1 MKPLSPAIVMRPR
14 GRECDRG
21 RESTYI
27 IRGGPEGRERLRLV
41 ARVMAP
47 STTDLLDRVGVA
59 QDADCLDVGC
69 GGGDVTLELARR
81 AHAGHVVG
89 IDLDEAKLE
98 IARAEAREAGAD
110 NIDYRCLDLRNPDLE
125 SAYDVVH
132 ARFVLSHLVDPQ
144 AAVDGLVRVLRPG
157 GALVVVDIEKAATLC
172 EPPHRSFERYI
183 ELYTLA
189 ARARGVDPDIGP
201 RLPAILAN
209 AGLRPVQV
217 NVVQPVGRQPK
228 GYEGDV
234 KLTAPV
240 TLESIADAILALNAA
255 ERSELDS
262 LVDDLYRLAGDD
274 ETLIGTPRMVQA
286 WGNRP
291 VEVT

>member
-1 MKPLSPAIVMRPR
+1 MA
-14 GRECDRG
+14 G
-21 RESTYI
+21 ESTYI

-47 STTDLLDRVGVA
+47 STSELLDRVGVA

-81 AHAGHVVG
+81 AHAGRIVG

-98 IARAEAREAGAD
+98 IARVEAREAGAD
-110 NIDYRCLDLRNPDLE
+110 NIDYRCQDLQNPDLG

-144 AAVDGLVRVLRPG
+144 AAVEGLVRVLRPG
-157 GALVVVDIEKAATLC
+157 GVLVVVDIERAATLC
-172 EPPHRSFERYI
+172 EPPHRSFERYM

-201 RLPAILAN
+201 RLPAILAH
-209 AGLRPVQV
+209 AGCRAVRV

-240 TLESIADAILALNAA
+240 TLESIADAILALDVV
-255 ERSELDS
+255 ERSEIDS
-262 LVDDLYRLAGDD
+262 LVDDLYRLAADH
-274 ETLIGTPRMVQA
+274 ETLISTPRMVQA

-291 VEVT
+291 VEDT